1 MESSPRRSLAWPW
14 VLGASLVAAVILVA
28 NLVVADW
35 ISRTGE
41 VAQLVRDIKVSES
54 VMTKATDG
62 MSAAIEAAGE
72 SPTPEAQQKLLDDLR
87 KISVDS
93 SAELRLAGAKVIS
106 LRLFPWQRAVWNARE
121 AYVSHNAAWQAFF
134 DDGAE
139 DPQSLFTEHPDIE
152 STWLTVVET
161 LPLAV
166 PRPDPYDLA
175 ERVNAIVVE
184 GSESDSGTSAEPGT
198 PALFL
203 TNIGLRNAA
212 Q

>member
-1 MESSPRRSLAWPW
+1 MEC
-14 VLGASLVAAVILVA
+14 
-28 NLVVADW
+28 
-35 ISRTGE
+35 
-41 VAQLVRDIKVSES
+41 
-54 VMTKATDG
+54 
-62 MSAAIEAAGE
+62 
-72 SPTPEAQQKLLDDLR
+72 R

>member
-14 VLGASLVAAVILVA
+14 VLGASVFAAVILVA
-28 NLVVADW
+28 NLVAADW
-35 ISRTGE
+35 ASRTGE

-54 VMTKATDG
+54 VMTKATNH

-72 SPTPEAQQKLLDDLR
+72 SPTPAERQKLLDDLQ
-87 KISVDS
+87 KLSADS
-93 SAELRLAGAKVIS
+93 AVELRAAGQKIFD
-106 LRLFPWQRAVWNARE
+106 LRIFPWQRSVWTARE

-134 DDGAE
+134 DGGAA
-139 DPQSLFTEHPDIE
+139 DPESLFVEHPDIE

-175 ERVNAIVVE
+175 ERINTVVVD
-184 GSESDSGTSAEPGT
+184 GAESDSGTSAEPGT